1 MSTISLD
8 LSSPEHLAKRL
19 EQDIIRRGLAPD
31 QRYLSTRQVGQ
42 QFGVSLSMA
51 AQAMQILADQEK
63 LVRRDRSGTYV
74 GPAAQFDQTFRVK
87 VVYVLMPEERAN
99 YSIVPLDLLIDT
111 LSHPAHDRNAAPEQ
125 YSVQFSFLPK
135 EEEVQYVKEL
145 LAPTKSNWE
154 LCGVVAISCSREIY
168 RYLYR
173 QGVPVVVLGSLDH
186 DLQELPSI
194 DADHFE
200 CGRLLAQYLF
210 CKGHERIAMLG
221 ISNGRPGDHD
231 FLDGIVE
238 AMTTAG
244 KPPNSLI
251 ARLCPNDLDTLRVQA
266 EAILARSDRPTGV
279 VCRGERM
286 LNLVL
291 PIAAQLGLRVP
302 DDLEL
307 VYETFSTAHVGHV
320 PFPCVQT
327 SEPFE
332 RISRQIG
339 DTLRQI
345 HAGKKLEQNHVRIPV
360 ELRTATTSSACKTWP
375 LS

>member
-1 MSTISLD
+1 MSSTSLD
-8 LSSPEHLAKRL
+8 IWTPQYLAKKL
-19 EQDIIRRGLAPD
+19 EQDIYRRGLSPD
-31 QRYLSTRQVGQ
+31 EKYLSTRQVGE

-51 AQAMQILADQEK
+51 AQAMQLLVDERK
-63 LVRRDRSGTYV
+63 LVRRDRSGTYI
-74 GPAAQFDQTFRVK
+74 GPGAQFERNLRVK

-99 YSIVPLDLLIDT
+99 YSVVPLDLLIDS
-111 LSHPAHDRNAAPEQ
+111 LSHPAHGRNTAPEQ

-135 EEEVQYVKEL
+135 VEEVLYVKQL

-168 RYLYR
+168 RYLHQ
-173 QGVPVVVLGSLDH
+173 QGVPLVVLGSLDH

-210 CKGHERIAMLG
+210 ANGHERIAMLG

-238 AMTTAG
+238 AMTAAG

-266 EAILARSDRPTGV
+266 EATLSRPDRPTGV

-286 LNLVL
+286 LNLIL
-291 PIAAQLGLRVP
+291 PIAARLSLRVP

-307 VYETFSTAHVGHV
+307 VYETFSTDHVDHV

-332 RISRQIG
+332 RIARKIG
-339 DTLRQI
+339 AMLRQI
-345 HAGKKLEQNHVRIPV
+345 HSGSKPDDKHVKIPV
-360 ELRTATTSSACKTWP
+360 ELHAATKQS
-375 LS
+375 